1 MTYAEIIFAVIA
13 NKQVFY
19 ESGNY
24 GIIRKGEDLYI
35 NRETL
40 KFFRER
46 LSDMRLRKTIVVRED
61 YQGKKHDCY
70 VISRLQRNHPNG
82 PRRTLAYFDV
92 DTLEN
97 IRSYHNPGIL
107 K

>member
-1 MTYAEIIFAVIA
+1 MKIYNNIHSFINDYNE
-13 NKQVFY
+13 KQHGHYF
-19 ESGNY
+19 
-24 GIIRKGEDLYI
+24 D
-35 NRETL
+35 RETL
-40 KFFRER
+40 KFFGER
-46 LSDMRLRKTIVVRED
+46 LSDMRIHKTIVVRED

-97 IRSYHNPGIL
+97 IKSYHNPGIL